1 MAGRG
6 RRGRGGGG
14 ARAAPLKRAAAG
26 AGAAEP
32 WSGPVAGRACVCL
45 CFARARSSASRRGA
59 AKVCG
64 VFSSSPRPRPCRLH
78 EPLPS
83 PLPTEGLSPGTAR
96 AAPFSLLRP
105 RAGRWNVGTSADG
118 PLSLPE
124 KRKDGKKR
132 GEQLGGCSQRVEPSR
147 NGHFGVLCGLFS
159 HGRCAL
165 HPLPSKERR
174 VGASRNINLPT
185 GREAPSLPGRQKT
198 RTSTFITSLLPL
210 LPS

>member
-83 PLPTEGLSPGTAR
+83 PLPTEGPSPGTAR

-105 RAGRWNVGTSADG
+105 RAERANVGTSADG

-124 KRKDGKKR
+124 KRKGGKKR
-132 GEQLGGCSQRVEPSR
+132 GEQLGGCSQGSSRAGTATLGFCAVYFLTDVVPSTP
-147 NGHFGVLCGLFS
+147 FPVK
-159 HGRCAL
+159 HGGWGQ
-165 HPLPSKERR
+165 
-174 VGASRNINLPT
+174 VGT
-185 GREAPSLPGRQKT
+185 
-198 RTSTFITSLLPL
+198 
-210 LPS
+210 